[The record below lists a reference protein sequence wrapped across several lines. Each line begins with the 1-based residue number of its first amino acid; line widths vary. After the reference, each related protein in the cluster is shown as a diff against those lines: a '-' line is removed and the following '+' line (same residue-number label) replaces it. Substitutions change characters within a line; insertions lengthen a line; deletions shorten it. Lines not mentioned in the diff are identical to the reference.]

1 VDHRE
6 LILPS
11 IAFAGGSG
19 ALLDEA
25 LATQPVLFKRPA
37 LALTS
42 AELALSPAA
51 FTEKTTK

>member
-1 VDHRE
+1 

-25 LATQPVLFKRPA
+25 LATHPVLFNTPA

-42 AELALSPAA
+42 AELALSAVA
-51 FTEKTTK
+51 FMEETTK